1 MNRRYY
7 CLFIVLFFA
16 VLIQAAAAE
25 RTYNILFIQ
34 SYTSQTPWHSDL
46 NQGLAKG
53 FKERGLKVNITTE
66 YNLLVF
72 YFYLDVLI
80 FLKPLL
86 LFV

>member
-7 CLFIVLFFA
+7 CLLIVLFFA

-46 NQGLAKG
+46 NQGLVKG
-53 FKERGLKVNITTE
+53 FKESGLKVNITTE
-66 YNLLVF
+66 YLEIRCLCRYRSCF
-72 YFYLDVLI
+72 SALSILI
-80 FLKPLL
+80 WS
-86 LFV
+86 

>member
-7 CLFIVLFFA
+7 CLLIVLFFA

-46 NQGLAKG
+46 NQGLVKG
-53 FKERGLKVNITTE
+53 FKESGLVPYRFTGCPDGCIPSQFE
-66 YNLLVF
+66 SSWL
-72 YFYLDVLI
+72 
-80 FLKPLL
+80 
-86 LFV
+86 